1 MNKEK
6 QTAHEKLI
14 KLCFAAMF
22 AALIFAA
29 TRIIQI
35 PGPSGGYM
43 HLGDCFI
50 LIASWV
56 LGPVYGFAASAI
68 GSALADA
75 TSGFA
80 VYVPGTILIKGAMAA
95 LAALI
100 MRAFV
105 KHAPK
110 LRLAGSFVSGLAAE
124 VFMVSGYFLY
134 ETAFMGFAFPA
145 ALDGVVRSSVQGAF
159 GLVIGVIFIRVIAK
173 TGVLKR
179 FNAYAVR

>member
-6 QTAHEKLI
+6 QKVHERLL

-22 AALIFAA
+22 AALICVA
-29 TRIIQI
+29 TVIIQV

-50 LIASWV
+50 LIGSWV

-68 GSALADA
+68 GSAIADA
-75 TSGFA
+75 TTGFA
-80 VYVPGTILIKGAMAA
+80 VYIPGTVLIKGVMAS

-100 MRAFV
+100 MHAFI
-105 KHAPK
+105 KRTPGY
-110 LRLAGSFVSGLAAE
+110 RLVGFFVSGIVSE

-134 ETAFMGFAFPA
+134 ETLFMGFAFPA
-145 ALDGVVRSSVQGAF
+145 AMEGVVRSSVQGVF
-159 GLVIGVIFIRVIAK
+159 GLVLGVIFIRVIAK
-173 TGVLKR
+173 TGVLKKMH
-179 FNAYAVR
+179 AYAV

>member
-1 MNKEK
+1 MKKERR
-6 QTAHEKLI
+6 TLHERL
-14 KLCFAAMF
+14 LRMCFAAMF

-29 TRIIQI
+29 TRVIQV
-35 PGPSGGYM
+35 PSPSGGYM

-50 LIASWV
+50 LIGAWV

-75 TSGFA
+75 TSVFA
-80 VYVPGTILIKGAMAA
+80 VYVPGTILIKGAMAS

-105 KHAPK
+105 KKAPK
-110 LRLAGSFVSGLAAE
+110 LRAVGFFVSGL
-124 VFMVSGYFLY
+124 VSEIFIVVGYFLY
-134 ETAFMGFAFPA
+134 ETLFMGFNIAA
-145 ALDGVVRSSVQGAF
+145 ALDGVFRTSVQGAF
-159 GLVIGVIFIRVIAK
+159 GLVLGMAFIRVIVK

-179 FNAYAVR
+179 FDTYAV

>member
-6 QTAHEKLI
+6 QTAHERLL

-29 TRIIQI
+29 TRVIQV
-35 PGPSGGYM
+35 PCPSGGYM

-50 LIASWV
+50 LICSWV

-80 VYVPGTILIKGAMAA
+80 VYVPGTVLIKGVMAS
-95 LAALI
+95 LAAVI
-100 MRAFV
+100 MRVFV
-105 KHAPK
+105 KKAVK
-110 LRLAGSFVSGLAAE
+110 MRTVGFFVSGIVSE

-134 ETAFMGFAFPA
+134 ETVFLGLAIPA
-145 ALDGVVRSSVQGAF
+145 ALEGVVRSSIQGAF
-159 GLVIGVIFIRVIAK
+159 GLILGVFFIRVIMK
-173 TGVLKR
+173 TGILKKMHT
-179 FNAYAVR
+179 YAV

>member
-1 MNKEK
+1 MNEEK

-14 KLCFAAMF
+14 RLCFAAMF
-22 AALIFAA
+22 AALICVA

-43 HLGDCFI
+43 HLGDSFI
-50 LIASWV
+50 LIGSWV

-75 TSGFA
+75 TSGFE
-80 VYVPGTILIKGAMAA
+80 VYVPGTILIKGAMSS

-100 MRAFV
+100 MRVFI
-105 KHAPK
+105 KKLPK
-110 LRLAGSFVSGLAAE
+110 YRLAGFVVSGIAAE

-134 ETAFMGFAFPA
+134 ETLFMGFAFPA

-159 GLVIGVIFIRVIAK
+159 GLVLGVIFIQVIAK
-173 TGVLKR
+173 TGVLRKMH
-179 FNAYAVR
+179 AYAA

>member
-1 MNKEK
+1 MNKRK
-6 QTAHEKLI
+6 QTSHERLL

-29 TRIIQI
+29 TRVIQI
-35 PGPSGGYM
+35 PGLAGGYM

-50 LIASWV
+50 LIGSWV
-56 LGPVYGFAASAI
+56 LGPAYGFAASAI

-95 LAALI
+95 IAALI
-100 MRAFV
+100 MRAFIT
-105 KHAPK
+105 KAPK
-110 LRLAGSFVSGLAAE
+110 HRMVGFFVSGLAAE
-124 VFMVSGYFLY
+124 IFIVIGYFLY
-134 ETAFMGFAFPA
+134 ETLFMGFNIPA
-145 ALDGVVRSSVQGAF
+145 ALDGVFRTSVQGAF
-159 GLVIGVIFIRVIAK
+159 GLVLGVIFIRVIVK

-179 FNAYAVR
+179 FGTYAV